1 MTLEEL
7 DQEDLTIREVIHDL
21 ETTIARYR
29 QWLAANEAARHAV
42 LDDMARARTAGQ

>member
-7 DQEDLTIREVIHDL
+7 DQEDLTLREVIHDL
-21 ETTIARYR
+21 ETMVVRYR
-29 QWLAANEAARHAV
+29 QWLATNDAARYEI